1 MFRGI
6 NRRWLIN
13 TFGVV
18 LAIIILLVVTL
29 SVAVHS
35 LCYST
40 VETSLK
46 SRSEDLEAIF
56 PDYTAENADAFTLI
70 TGDSDLAAPV
80 QAIRYQLRKPI
91 AVFNPHKSTC
101 LELKRFASFYKNI
114 PADLPAQCQLPFNI
128 TLSDGTT
135 IHAPT
140 GWTTSP

>member
-56 PDYTAENADAFTLI
+56 PDYTAENADAFI
-70 TGDSDLAAPV
+70 YSASIYAADFGYKDEMEVEVVDSSGRIVSTSSGFESGGQAPSDMSGG
-80 QAIRYQLRKPI
+80 AHPAKRSWRYR
-91 AVFNPHKSTC
+91 A
-101 LELKRFASFYKNI
+101 
-114 PADLPAQCQLPFNI
+114 
-128 TLSDGTT
+128 
-135 IHAPT
+135 
-140 GWTTSP
+140 